1 MRRLATLCFLGLFLT
16 AVSVAAASSPIAGIY
31 VTTISGKPAQLDGK
45 WILSFAGNGGYAV
58 AKAPKTSAIL
68 IGGRS
73 TTAGHTLTMVDGFGP
88 LACTGA
94 SAKGT
99 YSWRFSGTTLKL
111 AKKHDTCAGRP
122 LVLAGSWTKVG

>member
-1 MRRLATLCFLGLFLT
+1 VRRLATLCFLGLFL
-16 AVSVAAASSPIAGIY
+16 AASSVAAAGSPIAGIY

-58 AKAPKTSAIL
+58 AKAPKTSMIL

-73 TTAGHTLTMVDGFGP
+73 TTAGNTLTMVDGFGP

-94 SAKGT
+94 SARGT
-99 YSWRFSGTTLKL
+99 YTWTLSGGTLKL
-111 AKKHDTCAGRP
+111 VKKHDTCGGRP
-122 LVLAGSWTKVG
+122 LVLAGSWKKVG